1 MAGNKNTCLGW
12 HLASQRLWRRGAL
25 CRKAAKLIQHAGQ
38 VLLGC
43 FIGCEAD
50 IEPTVQFVHNGLGVV
65 IHDTAS
71 VGARTI
77 ICQQVTLGVPYPS
90 GGGVPSMN
98 RAPIIGCDVLVGCGA
113 KLIGPITVGDGAR
126 IGANAVVLGDVPAGA
141 TVAGVPAKVVK
152 RGDALC
158 A

>member
-1 MAGNKNTCLGW
+1 
-12 HLASQRLWRRGAL
+12 
-25 CRKAAKLIQHAGQ
+25 
-38 VLLGC
+38 
-43 FIGCEAD
+43 
-50 IEPTVQFVHNGLGVV
+50 
-65 IHDTAS
+65 
-71 VGARTI
+71 
-77 ICQQVTLGVPYPS
+77 
-90 GGGVPSMN
+90 MN

-141 TVAGVPAKVVK
+141 TVVGVPAKVVK